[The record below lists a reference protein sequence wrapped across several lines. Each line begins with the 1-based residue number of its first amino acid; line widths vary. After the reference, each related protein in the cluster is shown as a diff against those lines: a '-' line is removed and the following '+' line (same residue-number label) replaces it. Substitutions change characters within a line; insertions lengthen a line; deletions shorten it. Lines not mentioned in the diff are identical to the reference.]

1 VIGGVASFI
10 GFWIAYQWDWPV
22 GPTDVVLLG
31 MIYALGFV
39 VKKLT
44 LLFRPKSPA

>member
-1 VIGGVASFI
+1 
-10 GFWIAYQWDWPV
+10 
-22 GPTDVVLLG
+22 VLLG